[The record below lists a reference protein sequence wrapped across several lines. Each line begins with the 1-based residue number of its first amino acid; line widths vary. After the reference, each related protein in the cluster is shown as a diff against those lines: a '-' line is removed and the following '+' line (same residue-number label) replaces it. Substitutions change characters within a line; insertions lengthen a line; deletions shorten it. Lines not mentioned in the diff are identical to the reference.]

1 MISGDPK
8 SENVIYNIDSRKFEH
23 VGEPD
28 LSVIHIHCPED
39 PRERDDPFGSSSYNS
54 NGDSYLGGID
64 TWTGGYKPT
73 TVVGI
78 RNECKSLLKWPDSP
92 SLSDTDF
99 EHELNVIFQIS
110 DQPRSFVSR
119 ADAEANRT
127 RLNTDFLWSAIG
139 HKDMTQEQ
147 VEYEKHQ
154 GSGARQAYRKLW
166 VQFNDTDTDDFSPKF
181 PGDDPFNAHY
191 DDERYHSSRES
202 EKSCPHTEPWSGEVG
217 RMVIWKAQTAPRDF
231 MWTLHDEIEVNAKV
245 GDVGSS
251 DQVGKRD
258 VKKTKARKASPPCT
272 LVDDPLTS
280 ISVTLKRHTILIS
293 ILSTSSWMETSRPSS
308 WTRTTME
315 K

>member
-1 MISGDPK
+1 M
-8 SENVIYNIDSRKFEH
+8 
-23 VGEPD
+23 
-28 LSVIHIHCPED
+28 
-39 PRERDDPFGSSSYNS
+39 
-54 NGDSYLGGID
+54 
-64 TWTGGYKPT
+64 
-73 TVVGI
+73 
-78 RNECKSLLKWPDSP
+78 
-92 SLSDTDF
+92 
-99 EHELNVIFQIS
+99 
-110 DQPRSFVSR
+110 
-119 ADAEANRT
+119 
-127 RLNTDFLWSAIG
+127 
-139 HKDMTQEQ
+139 
-147 VEYEKHQ
+147 EYEKHQ

-166 VQFNDTDTDDFSPKF
+166 VQFNDTDTDDFSPEI
-181 PGDDPFNAHY
+181 PEDDPFNDNY
-191 DDERYHSSRES
+191 DVYRYDSSRGS

-258 VKKTKARKASPPCT
+258 VKKTKARKASPPRT

-280 ISVTLKRHTILIS
+280 ISVTLKRHTILMS